1 MSNLMKEYIPC
12 DGLKPFVEVF
22 WEGSFNSDAN
32 GLVSMQLIPNGC
44 VELIIHLNDLHCDLQ
59 KDDKWSQTPD
69 YMILGL
75 YTNPYEVRFKNHVKV
90 FAIRFKPEG
99 IYNVFGVPASVLKER
114 FEDMSQVFGKG
125 FRDFSH
131 RLREDKSVIDKIKRA
146 ERYLLTNHRNKRID
160 FNYVNVAAEIIR
172 KNKGIKIEEL
182 AKMLFISKRQLQ
194 REFKNKVGI
203 SPKHYYRITRINEV
217 LRLLDSDRQMDLTS
231 VAYACGYFDQAHFI
245 NDFKRITGVRPTIF
259 VKDQGQM
266 IASPGLSHYSD

>member
-1 MSNLMKEYIPC
+1 M
-12 DGLKPFVEVF
+12 
-22 WEGSFNSDAN
+22 
-32 GLVSMQLIPNGC
+32 
-44 VELIIHLNDLHCDLQ
+44 
-59 KDDKWSQTPD
+59 
-69 YMILGL
+69 
-75 YTNPYEVRFKNHVKV
+75 
-90 FAIRFKPEG
+90 
-99 IYNVFGVPASVLKER
+99 
-114 FEDMSQVFGKG
+114 
-125 FRDFSH
+125 
-131 RLREDKSVIDKIKRA
+131 
-146 ERYLLTNHRNKRID
+146 
-160 FNYVNVAAEIIR
+160 NVAAEIIR

-217 LRLLDSDRQMDLTS
+217 LRLLDGDRQMDLTS

>member
-1 MSNLMKEYIPC
+1 MKEYIPC

-22 WEGSFNSDAN
+22 WEGSFNSDEN
-32 GLVSMQLIPNGC
+32 GLISMQLIPNGC

-217 LRLLDSDRQMDLTS
+217 LRLLDGDRQMDLTS